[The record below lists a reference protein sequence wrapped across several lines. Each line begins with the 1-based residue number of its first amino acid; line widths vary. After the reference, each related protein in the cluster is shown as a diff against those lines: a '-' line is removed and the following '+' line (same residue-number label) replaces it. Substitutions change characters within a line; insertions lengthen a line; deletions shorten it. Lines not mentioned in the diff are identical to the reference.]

1 MYVEFAEY
9 PVNVS
14 LLIGSET
21 KAVFR
26 CRHDQSAFIAWRV
39 NDSSLEQFPN
49 ITTSSVSENGARVSI
64 LTIPARSEYNGTE
77 VVCVAV
83 FLGGSPPEITPP
95 AVLTIVAGLL
105 TTHLFNLLQCIIL

>member
-14 LLIGSET
+14 MLIGSET

-26 CRHDQSAFIAWRV
+26 CRHQSAADTFIGWRV

-49 ITTSSVSENGARVSI
+49 ITTNSVSEKGAIVSMLI
-64 LTIPARSEYNGTE
+64 IPARSEYNGME
-77 VVCVAV
+77 VVCVAT
-83 FLGGSPPEITPP
+83 FLDGSPPEITPP
-95 AVLTIVAGLL
+95 ATLTIIAGLL
-105 TTHLFNLLQCIIL
+105 TTHLIHPS

>member
-26 CRHDQSAFIAWRV
+26 CRHQDQSVFIGWRV

-49 ITTSSVSENGARVSI
+49 ITTSSVTENGARVSMLI
-64 LTIPARSEYNGTE
+64 IPARSEYNGTE
-77 VVCVAV
+77 VVCVAT
-83 FLGGSPPEITPP
+83 FLDGSRPEITPP
-95 AVLTIVAGLL
+95 AMLTIVAGLL
-105 TTHLFNLLQCIIL
+105 TTHLIHPS

>member
-26 CRHDQSAFIAWRV
+26 CQHHDQSVFIGWRV

-49 ITTSSVSENGARVSI
+49 ITTSSITENGARVSM

-77 VVCVAV
+77 VVCVAT
-83 FLGGSPPEITPP
+83 FLDGSPPEITPP
-95 AVLTIVAGLL
+95 AMLIIVAGLL
-105 TTHLFNLLQCIIL
+105 TTHLIHPS